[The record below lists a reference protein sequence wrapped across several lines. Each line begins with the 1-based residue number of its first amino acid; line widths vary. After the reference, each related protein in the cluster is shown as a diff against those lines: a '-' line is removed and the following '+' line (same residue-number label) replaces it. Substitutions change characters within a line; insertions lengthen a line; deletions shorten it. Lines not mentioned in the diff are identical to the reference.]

1 MLRGVVM
8 CDPAVALEAEGK
20 QELAQGTPE
29 SNERAVALFERAIR
43 ADPGFAPAYVGLTR
57 AYVQRTRNLR
67 LGRTWLDSAVAA
79 GEKAAQLDPSP
90 GDAHMALA
98 SAYRNKGALRKELD
112 LWRRRAHLEP
122 SDADATER
130 VGWILWFTGRPGEAL
145 SWLETTV
152 AQRPTGEW
160 GYFYLGNVHLALGN
174 YSEAERMYRRMVE
187 LQADHS
193 SAHAG
198 VIWSLLAAG
207 KDEEARSRL
216 RSFQASP
223 LDGDRY
229 SVKVADFE
237 QFLGENESALTH
249 ARQAVAEEPD
259 ERYWPRGL
267 CASTIVGALLWPMDR
282 SGAEDAL
289 RRSEQIDRDR
299 LEGGDEGYMPHID
312 LTAVHATRGD
322 VRAACRSLQ
331 AAIEAGWRYPSLA
344 ARDPLLHPMRGDNE
358 FQSILA
364 GDPLGKYGSV

>member
-1 MLRGVVM
+1 MSH
-8 CDPAVALEAEGK
+8 PAVALEAEGK
-20 QELAQGTPE
+20 EELAQGTPE

-67 LGRTWLDSAVAA
+67 LGRAWLDPAVAA
-79 GEKAAQLDPSP
+79 GEKAIALDPSLA
-90 GDAHMALA
+90 DAHLALA

-112 LWRRRAHLEP
+112 LWRGRAHLEP
-122 SDADATER
+122 SDADTTER
-130 VGWILWFTGRPGEAL
+130 VGWILWFTGRPSESL

-160 GYFYLGNVHLALGN
+160 GYFYLGNAHLALGN

-187 LQADHS
+187 LHADHS

-207 KDEEARSRL
+207 KDEEARSQL
-216 RSFQASP
+216 RGFQASP

-229 SVKVADFE
+229 AVKVADLE
-237 QFLGENESALTH
+237 QFLGENESALAH
-249 ARQAVAEEPD
+249 ARQAVAGEPD
-259 ERYWPRGL
+259 ERYWPRGF

-282 SGAEDAL
+282 SSADDAL

-299 LEGGDEGYMPHID
+299 LDGGDEGYMPHID

-322 VRAACRSLQ
+322 FRAACRSLR
-331 AAIEAGWRYPSLA
+331 AAIDAGWRYPSLA
-344 ARDPLLHPMRGDNE
+344 ARDPLLRSLRGNKE
-358 FQSILA
+358 FRSILA
-364 GDPLGKYGSV
+364 GDPLGRRGSH